1 MQATDKRAART
12 GRIKMVSCKLLGL
25 TSVVLVSAILAF
37 PLPTVA
43 GTLDLMPRQSWAKPL
58 TESEMSELRGGFR
71 GIAFSAF
78 VTVENLQNDL
88 TGTINASAE
97 PPIITTNNDQVQIQT
112 VVGNFVGTHG
122 IFQIAQVPGNFN
134 IVNNNLFVQIFVGDL
149 DVAAPSIFGF

>member
-1 MQATDKRAART
+1 
-12 GRIKMVSCKLLGL
+12 MVNCKLPGL
-25 TSVVLVSAILAF
+25 ISVVLVSAILAF

-97 PPIITTNNDQVQIQT
+97 PPIITTSNDQVNIQT
-112 VVGNFVGTHG
+112 VIGNFVGAGARG
-122 IFQIAQVPGNFN
+122 IFQIAQVPGDFN

-149 DVAAPSIFGF
+149 DATAPSIFGF